1 MSDHELWNEVGN
13 LYFKS
18 GAYELA
24 KNAYAR
30 AIDLDHDFGKPYAN
44 LGVAN
49 ARQEKYRD
57 AISLYCKAL
66 ELLDDTFDKAF
77 TWYRLG
83 NAYWDAGDYSLAME
97 AFHKADELVPGH
109 EHNLVASPEM
119 LLTSRR
125 GVDQVLTILDLP
137 EGEVPPV
144 EPTTF
149 IASGQ
154 EFGRDAYL
162 DDLSAWNYNEIFLT
176 DEEPVCPESDWMPFD
191 ESEELAPGEIVVT
204 DEPLKWEVMAELEQ
218 RDEPSVTETEPKDLT
233 AEETRL
239 ALPERFVQEFAL
251 GNAVP
256 SQEIETN
263 LATSENEL
271 TVVAFED
278 VLPVEFPFPVAVT
291 ETVTRSEEVPQTEI
305 LENLITNLDPVEAE
319 TAPVQNPD
327 VEVVAST
334 EEALLPAALQ
344 ESNEEIEVDPAL
356 MVEVELE
363 SIEVGV
369 RTAEPEAAVEET
381 ELVEIEMEAQPELVI
396 EPQSEVVTE
405 APEFIAED
413 VTDPEPNQYHASTT
427 ESPAMDSVAV
437 WKEIGRIKR
446 VLEINPGNARAWD
459 AIGTLYKS
467 LGQYAQAMDAFQE
480 AVSLDP
486 TKAIYTFHLAEVF
499 AAEGKMEDAIAAFEN
514 VLELNPDHGLAHAT
528 LGGYYR
534 RQGRDDLAQA
544 HIEKARG
551 LLDEE
556 ENEYNRACIEAIY
569 GNSDRALDLLE
580 IALKN
585 KQTDA
590 TWVRRDP
597 DLDFIRSNSR
607 FNAMLAEY
615 EMSAAQ

>member
-18 GAYELA
+18 GEYELA

-57 AISLYCKAL
+57 AIALYSKAL
-66 ELLDDTFDKAF
+66 ELLDETFDKAF

-119 LLTSRR
+119 LLTSRH
-125 GVDQVLTILDLP
+125 GVDEVLTMLDLP
-137 EGEVPPV
+137 DGDVPAV

-162 DDLSAWNYNEIFLT
+162 DDFSPWNYNEILLT
-176 DEEPVCPESDWMPFD
+176 DEEPTCPETDWVPFD
-191 ESEELAPGEIVVT
+191 ESEELTPSEGVASV
-204 DEPLKWEVMAELEQ
+204 EPLKLEASAELEQ
-218 RDEPSVTETEPKDLT
+218 REETSMIETSMEEAHED
-233 AEETRL
+233 ETRL
-239 ALPERFVQEFAL
+239 DLPERFVQEFAL
-251 GNAVP
+251 GIAFT
-256 SQEIETN
+256 SQQGEAELVTPEIEMPV
-263 LATSENEL
+263 LAIEEAQP
-271 TVVAFED
+271 VVI
-278 VLPVEFPFPVAVT
+278 PFPVTTT
-291 ETVTRSEEVPQTEI
+291 ETLSQIEDEPQAASV
-305 LENLITNLDPVEAE
+305 ENQIEN
-319 TAPVQNPD
+319 
-327 VEVVAST
+327 VEVVAFA
-334 EEALLPAALQ
+334 EEADVPVEMNETVEEVKDEPAMEIAAQL
-344 ESNEEIEVDPAL
+344 ETIEVNESV
-356 MVEVELE
+356 VEVEA
-363 SIEVGV
+363 
-369 RTAEPEAAVEET
+369 TVEET
-381 ELVEIEMEAQPELVI
+381 EPVEIAVEASPELVI

-405 APEFIAED
+405 APVLIAED
-413 VTDPEPNQYHASTT
+413 VTDPEPIQFHFATT
-427 ESPAMDSVAV
+427 DAPAMDSVAV

-459 AIGTLYKS
+459 AIGALYKS
-467 LGQYAQAMDAFQE
+467 LGLYAQSLDACQE
-480 AVSLDP
+480 AIALDP

-499 AAEGKMEDAIAAFEN
+499 AAEGKIEDAIAAFEK
-514 VLELNPDHGLAHAT
+514 VLELNPEHGLAHAT

-534 RQGRDDLAQA
+534 RQGRDDLAQV

-556 ENEYNRACIEAIY
+556 QNEYNRACIEAIC

-597 DLDFIRSNSR
+597 DLDFVRSNSR

-615 EMSAAQ
+615 EMSNTL

>member
-18 GAYELA
+18 GEYELA

-57 AISLYCKAL
+57 AIALYSKAL
-66 ELLDDTFDKAF
+66 ELLDETFDKAF

-125 GVDQVLTILDLP
+125 GVDEVLTMLDLP
-137 EGEVPPV
+137 DGDVPAV

-162 DDLSAWNYNEIFLT
+162 DDFSPWNYNELLLT
-176 DEEPVCPESDWMPFD
+176 DEEPTCPESDWAPFD
-191 ESEELAPGEIVVT
+191 ESEELTPAESVVPV
-204 DEPLKWEVMAELEQ
+204 ESLKLEASVELEQ
-218 RDEPSVTETEPKDLT
+218 REETPMIETQPEGACED
-233 AEETRL
+233 ETRL
-239 ALPERFVQEFAL
+239 DLPVRFVQEFAL
-251 GNAVP
+251 GNAFT
-256 SQEIETN
+256 SQQGEADPVDPEIVMPV
-263 LATSENEL
+263 LAIEEISS
-271 TVVAFED
+271 
-278 VLPVEFPFPVAVT
+278 VEIPFPVT
-291 ETVTRSEEVPQTEI
+291 TLEI
-305 LENLITNLDPVEAE
+305 LSQIEDEPQAASVENQIENVEIVE
-319 TAPVQNPD
+319 TEVAPVQIAD
-327 VEVVAST
+327 VEVVAFAEQADVPAVMKET
-334 EEALLPAALQ
+334 VAEVEAEPAMEIAAELETIEAN
-344 ESNEEIEVDPAL
+344 ESA
-356 MVEVELE
+356 VEVEAT
-363 SIEVGV
+363 I
-369 RTAEPEAAVEET
+369 EET
-381 ELVEIEMEAQPELVI
+381 EQGEIAVEASPELVI

-405 APEFIAED
+405 APVLIAED
-413 VTDPEPNQYHASTT
+413 VTDPEPIQFHFATT
-427 ESPAMDSVAV
+427 DAPAMDSVAV

-459 AIGTLYKS
+459 AIGALYKS
-467 LGQYAQAMDAFQE
+467 LGQYAQALDACQE
-480 AVSLDP
+480 AIALDP
-486 TKAIYTFHLAEVF
+486 TKAMYIFHLAEVF
-499 AAEGKMEDAIAAFEN
+499 AAEGKIEDAIAAFEK
-514 VLELNPDHGLAHAT
+514 VLELNPEHGLAHAT

-534 RQGRDDLAQA
+534 RQGRDDLAQV

-556 ENEYNRACIEAIY
+556 QNEYNRACIEAIC

-597 DLDFIRSNSR
+597 DLDFVRSNSR

-615 EMSAAQ
+615 EMSNTL

>member
-18 GAYELA
+18 GEYELA

-30 AIDLDHDFGKPYAN
+30 AIDLDHNFGKPYAN
-44 LGVAN
+44 LGVVH
-49 ARQEKYRD
+49 ARQEKFRD
-57 AISLYCKAL
+57 AIALYSRAL
-66 ELLDDTFDKAF
+66 ELLDETFDKAF

-125 GVDQVLTILDLP
+125 GVDEVLTMLDLP
-137 EGEVPPV
+137 GDDVPAV

-162 DDLSAWNYNEIFLT
+162 DDFSPWNYNEILLT
-176 DEEPVCPESDWMPFD
+176 DEEPTCPETDWVPFD
-191 ESEELAPGEIVVT
+191 DSEELTPSESVDTVEPLKLEAVAESEERE
-204 DEPLKWEVMAELEQ
+204 EN
-218 RDEPSVTETEPKDLT
+218 SSTETQIDPVHED
-233 AEETRL
+233 ETRL
-239 ALPERFVQEFAL
+239 NLPERFVQEFAL
-251 GNAVP
+251 GNAFA
-256 SQEIETN
+256 SQQVEAEPMTLEIEMSV
-263 LATSENEL
+263 LAVEE
-271 TVVAFED
+271 VQ
-278 VLPVEFPFPVAVT
+278 PVEIPFPVITT
-291 ETVTRSEEVPQTEI
+291 ETLTIIEDEPQAASLENQVEYVEVVETEMAPVQVADVEVIAPTEVADRSTDLDESVEEVESEPAMEI
-305 LENLITNLDPVEAE
+305 AAELETIEGNGLAVEAE
-319 TAPVQNPD
+319 AAI
-327 VEVVAST
+327 EET
-334 EEALLPAALQ
+334 EPA
-344 ESNEEIEVDPAL
+344 E
-356 MVEVELE
+356 VEVEPL
-363 SIEVGV
+363 S
-369 RTAEPEAAVEET
+369 
-381 ELVEIEMEAQPELVI
+381 ELVI
-396 EPQSEVVTE
+396 DPQSEVVTE
-405 APEFIAED
+405 APVLMAED
-413 VTDPEPNQYHASTT
+413 VTDPEPIQFLFATT
-427 ESPAMDSVAV
+427 DAPAMDSVAV

-459 AIGTLYKS
+459 AIGALYKS
-467 LGQYAQAMDAFQE
+467 LGQYAQALDACQE
-480 AVSLDP
+480 AIALEP
-486 TKAIYTFHLAEVF
+486 TTAIYSFHLAEVF
-499 AAEGKMEDAIAAFEN
+499 AAQGKIEDAIAAFEK
-514 VLELNPDHGLAHAT
+514 VLELNPEHGLAHAT

-534 RQGRDDLAQA
+534 RQGRDDLAQV

-556 ENEYNRACIEAIY
+556 QNEYNRACIEAIC

-597 DLDFIRSNSR
+597 DLDFVRSNSR

-615 EMSAAQ
+615 EMSNTL